1 MSFSINIKPLAEFKL
16 IHISN
21 ESTGEYI
28 AISTKGGLLN
38 NWIQPIS
45 GGNFDIIDGNDFNE
59 GWGHFEANGFKSGKM
74 NPFSCRLQ
82 NGKYT
87 HESIPYSIEKFYLG
101 THAIHGI
108 LYDAPFEIDHT
119 ESSDDKALVSL
130 RFDYKKMDNG
140 FPFDYTLQI
149 KWIFEKGNKV
159 IACTSITN
167 NGQESIPMMDGWH
180 PYFKLGESINDC
192 TIQFYNKGILEYN
205 KELIP
210 TGNLIPN
217 NDYEIPKNL
226 IGIELDNGFLID
238 EANPNCILENDNYK
252 LVVTPDCN
260 YSYLQLYTPPGR
272 KSIAIENLSAAPDCF
287 NNKMGLH
294 IMQPQEV
301 WTLTTQFQ
309 LFNKK
314 L

>member
-1 MSFSINIKPLAEFKL
+1 
-16 IHISN
+16 
-21 ESTGEYI
+21 
-28 AISTKGGLLN
+28 
-38 NWIQPIS
+38 
-45 GGNFDIIDGNDFNE
+45 
-59 GWGHFEANGFKSGKM
+59 M

-82 NGKYT
+82 NGKYI
-87 HESIPYSIEKFYLG
+87 HESITYTIEKYYLG
-101 THAIHGI
+101 VHALHGI
-108 LYDAPFEIDHT
+108 LYDAIFEIEDT
-119 ESSDDKALVSL
+119 ECNEEQASVLLKFNYNKLDK
-130 RFDYKKMDNG
+130 G
-140 FPFDYTLQI
+140 FPFHFTVRI
-149 KWIFEKGNKV
+149 KWTFENENKV
-159 IACTSITN
+159 IASTTITN
-167 NGQESIPMMDGWH
+167 NDQVSFPIMDGWH